1 MSTIIENLFLCMLS
15 VVVCSTLCAYLQ
27 KTEITAGTNLIQT
40 LNTYTNDSTSQFKK
54 NISNQGLTNITYTS
68 VTPLNSNTSL

>member
-1 MSTIIENLFLCMLS
+1 MSTIIENLFLCALS

-40 LNTYTNDSTSQFKK
+40 LNTYTNSSTSQIKT
-54 NISNQGLTNITYTS
+54 NINNQGLAGVTYTS
-68 VTPLNSNTSL
+68 STPLNSNTSL